1 MENKAL
7 KNKKFFDLYKYIFS
21 YIMAASLPLVIV
33 IVIFGTVFT
42 QAYQREVEANQSS
55 SLLSAQNSVE
65 LMLSQMENIVQMIQ
79 LEEDY
84 SYDLNDQLP
93 KAISLQKR
101 LRRYQLSSGYLKDI
115 LFYTHG
121 NTSICA
127 SSSTYSLDTYADS
140 VNKMTGISPE
150 TFTKYLNETDSLV
163 ILPAHTEKMVGSP
176 ERKVVDFIYPLP
188 YLTAAPYATV
198 LFKIDAET
206 LQKAFHAENY
216 ANYAAV
222 LPSGKE
228 RVLLAGSDTYEE
240 ELQTLI
246 DTYSFDDKQSSFI
259 AQLNGQ
265 EYMVSYLRNPDKDI
279 LYLYILPSSSAL
291 EPVYRIQRTLYGVLA
306 SMLLIECLLVF
317 LVAYKNYR
325 PIRSLQEFLFKHYP
339 EPPIELPRQS
349 STIENAEHLL
359 NHMAVVHKDL
369 NEKLAVNQETLREAV
384 LYKAVNGGF
393 SSLDELNT
401 NYENSGLLITNPYL
415 RILMV
420 QTSPHQDGKSP
431 MAAELL
437 AILRSRLLNQQI
449 YHCFFSA
456 KNVFLIADSSGKGSI
471 YREMLPS
478 ICLDLKQKLPHTE
491 IYMGMSS
498 SVADV
503 SKLHMTY
510 IEASAALDTALEKGI
525 PDTPVFYSEIVSHKE
540 IEQLYP
546 YEEINELSRAI
557 QENNKEKFQGL
568 VSRISALLK
577 THQYNLILGKFVC
590 YDVVSVILKATLQT
604 GKGFSIINERAP
616 DIMGLSSSHSM
627 EELLR
632 ILEDITQ
639 KTMKYLD
646 EKEQPNNNL
655 MEQIIAIIN
664 ANVFD
669 YNFSVGQLADQF
681 GISQNNLSQRFKRYL
696 NQTPTEYI
704 NRLKM
709 EKAKSFLS
717 NTDMPLRMI
726 VEKLGYS
733 NESSFIRKFK
743 DATGMTP
750 GEYRRQS
757 REPLL

>member
-1 MENKAL
+1 MENKPL

-84 SYDLNDQLP
+84 SYDLDDQLP

-228 RVLLAGSDTYEE
+228 RVLLAGSETYEE

-265 EYMVSYLRNPDKDI
+265 EYMVSYLRNPDTDI

-291 EPVYRIQRTLYGVLA
+291 EPVYKIQRTLYGVLA

-349 STIENAEHLL
+349 SAIENAEHLL
-359 NHMAVVHKDL
+359 NHMAVVHKNL

-401 NYENSGLLITNPYL
+401 TYENSGLLITNPYL

-420 QTSPHQDGKSP
+420 RTSPHQDGKSP

-437 AILRSRLLNQQI
+437 AILRNRLLNQQI

-456 KNVFLIADSSGKGSI
+456 KNVFLIADSSGKDSI
-471 YREMLPS
+471 YREILPG

-546 YEEINELSRAI
+546 YEEINELSRVI
-557 QENNKEKFQGL
+557 QENNKEKLQGL

-577 THQYNLILGKFVC
+577 THQYNLILGKLVC
-590 YDVVSVILKATLQT
+590 YDVMSVILKATLQT

-757 REPLL
+757 RGPLL

>member
-1 MENKAL
+1 MGNKPL

-33 IVIFGTVFT
+33 IIVFGTVFT

-55 SLLSAQNSVE
+55 SLLSAQHSVE

-84 SYDLNDQLP
+84 SYDLGEQLP

-140 VNKMTGISPE
+140 VNRMTGISRE

-163 ILPAHTEKMVGSP
+163 ILPSHTEKMVGSP
-176 ERKVVDFIYPLP
+176 ERTVVDFIYPLP

-216 ANYAAV
+216 ENYAAV
-222 LPSGKE
+222 LPSGKD
-228 RVLLAGSDTYEE
+228 RVLLCGSDTYEK
-240 ELQTLI
+240 ELETLI
-246 DTYSFDDKQSSFI
+246 DSYSFTEEKASFI

-291 EPVYRIQRTLYGVLA
+291 EPVYGIQRTLYGVLA

-339 EPPIELPRQS
+339 EPPIELPRQGS
-349 STIENAEHLL
+349 AIENAEHLL

-393 SSLDELNT
+393 SSLEELNAT
-401 NYENSGLLITNPYL
+401 YENSGLLITNPFL
-415 RILMV
+415 RILLV
-420 QTSPHQDGKSP
+420 QTLPRQEGKSP
-431 MAAELL
+431 MEAELL
-437 AILRSRLLNQQI
+437 DILRNRLLNQQI
-449 YHCFFSA
+449 YHCFFSG

-471 YREMLPS
+471 YRELLPG
-478 ICLDLKQKLPHTE
+478 ICLELKENLPQTD

-498 SVADV
+498 SFSDI
-503 SKLHMTY
+503 SKLHMAY
-510 IEASAALDTALEKGI
+510 IEASAALDTSLEKRV
-525 PDTPVFYSEIVSHKE
+525 PDAPVFYSEIVSHKE

-546 YEEINELSRAI
+546 YGEINELSRAI

-568 VSRISALLK
+568 ISRIKALLK

-604 GKGFSIINERAP
+604 GKGFSVINERAP

-627 EELLR
+627 DELLC

-639 KTMKYLD
+639 KTMEYLD

-743 DATGMTP
+743 DATGLTP

-757 REPLL
+757 RGPIL

>member
-1 MENKAL
+1 MENKPL

-84 SYDLNDQLP
+84 SYDLDDQLP

-228 RVLLAGSDTYEE
+228 RVLLAGSETYEE

-265 EYMVSYLRNPDKDI
+265 EYMVSYLRNPDTDI

-291 EPVYRIQRTLYGVLA
+291 EPVYKIQRTLYGVLA

-349 STIENAEHLL
+349 SAIENAEHLL
-359 NHMAVVHKDL
+359 NHMAVVHKNL

-401 NYENSGLLITNPYL
+401 TYENSGLLITNPYL

-420 QTSPHQDGKSP
+420 RASPHQDGKSP

-437 AILRSRLLNQQI
+437 AILRNRLLNQQI

-456 KNVFLIADSSGKGSI
+456 KNVFLIADSSGKDSI
-471 YREMLPS
+471 YREILPG

-546 YEEINELSRAI
+546 YEEINELSRVI
-557 QENNKEKFQGL
+557 QENNKEKLQGL

-577 THQYNLILGKFVC
+577 THQYNLILGKLVC
-590 YDVVSVILKATLQT
+590 YDVMSVILKATLQT

-757 REPLL
+757 RGPLL

>member
-84 SYDLNDQLP
+84 SYDLDDQLP

-206 LQKAFHAENY
+206 LQKAFHAEKY

-639 KTMKYLD
+639 ETMKYLD

-757 REPLL
+757 RGPLL

>member
-84 SYDLNDQLP
+84 SYDLDDQLP

-163 ILPAHTEKMVGSP
+163 ILPAHTEKMVGSL

-401 NYENSGLLITNPYL
+401 SYENSGLLITNPYL

-639 KTMKYLD
+639 ETMKYLD

-757 REPLL
+757 RGPLL